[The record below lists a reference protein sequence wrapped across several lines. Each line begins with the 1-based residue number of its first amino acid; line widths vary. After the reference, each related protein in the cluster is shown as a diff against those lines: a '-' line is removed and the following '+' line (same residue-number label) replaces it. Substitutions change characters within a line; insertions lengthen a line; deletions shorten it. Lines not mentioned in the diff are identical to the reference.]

1 MPVSNGPARFSVL
14 PALLMTGILHINV
27 VEGSFDM
34 ELFNH
39 FIKELLDVMTPWT
52 PDHPPNSV
60 IVLDNCQVHK
70 DPAMKRMVE
79 AR

>member
-1 MPVSNGPARFSVL
+1 
-14 PALLMTGILHINV
+14 MTGILHVNI

-34 ELFNH
+34 EQFNQ
-39 FIKELLDVMTPWT
+39 FIEELLDVMTPWT

-60 IVLDNCQVHK
+60 IVLDNCQIHK